1 VSDRIVVHPDA
12 SATGDGAGTG
22 TVPEQLD
29 PPHLGLVLYGL
40 VLRDLRVLRRD
51 WTEFLT
57 RTLMQ
62 PLLFIFVFA
71 FVFPRIGQTI
81 GAGAAGE
88 AGFATVLVPGLVAI
102 AVLFQGITAI
112 ALPLSVELGGTRE
125 IEDRIMVPAHVNV
138 VAIEKVLFAASQA
151 LLAGLVVLPVVLLVP
166 DTPVR
171 LSVSDPLLALLIIPG
186 AALLSGAIGLALG
199 VTVEPRRIGL
209 MFSVVILPL
218 TFLGAVYYPWAALDA
233 IPWLQMLVLI
243 NPLVYVSEGLRAVLT
258 PAVPTMQPWIIVAAL
273 YGYTVILL
281 AYGLRGFVRRT
292 LS

>member
-1 VSDRIVVHPDA
+1 VSDVLPA
-12 SATGDGAGTG
+12 STGAATGA
-22 TVPEQLD
+22 TVVVT
-29 PPHLGLVLYGL
+29 PPSVLRVMHGLA
-40 VLRDLRVLRRD
+40 LRDLRVLRRD
-51 WTEFLT
+51 WAEFLT

-112 ALPLSVELGGTRE
+112 ALPLSTELGGTRE
-125 IEDRIMVPAHVNV
+125 IEDRIMAPAHVNI

-151 LLAGLVVLPVVLLVP
+151 IVAGVVVLPILLLIP
-166 DTPVR
+166 DAPVR
-171 LSVSDPLLALLIIPG
+171 LSLADPLLAVLVIPG

-199 VTVEPRRIGL
+199 VTVEPRQIGL

-233 IPWLQMLVLI
+233 IPWLQMLVLV

-258 PAVPTMQPWIIVAAL
+258 PSVPTMAPWIIVTVL
-273 YGYTVILL
+273 YGYTAVLL
-281 AYGLRGFVRRT
+281 VYALRGFARRT

>member
-1 VSDRIVVHPDA
+1 VSDVRTSRPA
-12 SATGDGAGTG
+12 AATAQ
-22 TVPEQLD
+22 PSIAA
-29 PPHLGLVLYGL
+29 PPSIARVMHGLA
-40 VLRDLRVLRRD
+40 LRDLRVLRRD
-51 WTEFLT
+51 WAEFLT

-81 GAGAAGE
+81 GAGAAGD

-112 ALPLSVELGGTRE
+112 ALPLSTELGGTRE
-125 IEDRIMVPAHVNV
+125 IEDRIMAPAHVNV
-138 VAIEKVLFAASQA
+138 VAVEKVLFAASQA
-151 LLAGLVVLPVVLLVP
+151 IVAGIVVLPILLLIP
-166 DTPVR
+166 DAPVR
-171 LSVSDPLLALLIIPG
+171 LSLADPLLALLVIPG
-186 AALLSGAIGLALG
+186 TALLSGAIGLALG
-199 VTVEPRRIGL
+199 VTVEPRQIGL

-233 IPWLQMLVLI
+233 IPWLQTLVLL

-258 PAVPTMQPWIIVAAL
+258 PSVPTMAPWVIVTVL
-273 YGYTVILL
+273 YGYTAVLL
-281 AYGLRGFVRRT
+281 VYALRGFARRT

>member
-1 VSDRIVVHPDA
+1 VSDIIDA
-12 SATGDGAGTG
+12 QPATEGVAREL
-22 TVPEQLD
+22 PA
-29 PPHLGLVLYGL
+29 PPSVRRVMYGL
-40 VLRDLRVLRRD
+40 ALRDLRVLRRD
-51 WTEFLT
+51 WAEFIT

-81 GAGAAGE
+81 GTGAVGAA
-88 AGFATVLVPGLVAI
+88 AFATVLVPGLVAI

-112 ALPLSVELGGTRE
+112 ALPLSTELGGTRE
-125 IEDRIMVPAHVNV
+125 IEDRIMAPVHVNI
-138 VAIEKVLFAASQA
+138 VAIEKVLFAAVQA
-151 LLAGLVVLPVVLLVP
+151 VVAGIVVLPILLIIP

-171 LSVSDPLLALLIIPG
+171 LSLADPLLALIVIPG

-199 VTVEPRRIGL
+199 VTVEPRQIGL

-218 TFLGAVYYPWAALDA
+218 TFLGAVYYPWAALEA
-233 IPWLQMLVLI
+233 IPWLQMIVLA

-258 PAVPTMQPWIIVAAL
+258 PEVPAMSSWVIITAL
-273 YGYTVILL
+273 YGYSAVLL
-281 AYGLRGFVRRT
+281 VYALRGFARRT

>member
-1 VSDRIVVHPDA
+1 VSEMVE
-12 SATGDGAGTG
+12 TGRMPARLTR
-22 TVPEQLD
+22 EL
-29 PPHLGLVLYGL
+29 PPPPSLGRVMLGLA
-40 VLRDLRVLRRD
+40 LRDLRVLRRD
-51 WTEFLT
+51 WAEFIT

-81 GAGAAGE
+81 GTGAVGAS
-88 AGFATVLVPGLVAI
+88 AFATVLVPGLVAI

-112 ALPLSVELGGTRE
+112 ALPLSTELGGTRE
-125 IEDRIMVPAHVNV
+125 IEDRIMAPAHINA
-138 VAIEKVLFAASQA
+138 VAIEKVLFAAGQA
-151 LLAGLVVLPVVLLVP
+151 IVAGLVVLPILLIIP

-171 LSVSDPLLALLIIPG
+171 LSVSDPLLALLVIPG

-233 IPWLQMLVLI
+233 IPWLQILVLV

-258 PAVPTMQPWIIVAAL
+258 PEVPTMTPWVIVTAL
-273 YGYTVILL
+273 YGYSAVLL
-281 AYGLRGFVRRT
+281 AYALRGFARRT

>member
-1 VSDRIVVHPDA
+1 VSDAVRT
-12 SATGDGAGTG
+12 STTQ
-22 TVPEQLD
+22 VPTRSLPET
-29 PPHLGLVLYGL
+29 PGVGRVMLGLA
-40 VLRDLRVLRRD
+40 LRDLRVLRRD
-51 WTEFLT
+51 WAEFIT

-81 GAGAAGE
+81 GAGTAGE

-112 ALPLSVELGGTRE
+112 ALPLSTELGGTRE
-125 IEDRIMVPAHVNV
+125 IEDRVMAPAHVNV
-138 VAIEKVLFAASQA
+138 VAIEKVLFAAAQA
-151 LLAGLVVLPVVLLVP
+151 IVAGLVVLPILLLIP
-166 DTPVR
+166 DSPVR
-171 LSVSDPLLALLIIPG
+171 LSVSDPLLALLVIPG

-233 IPWLQMLVLI
+233 IPWLQTLVLI

-258 PAVPTMQPWIIVAAL
+258 PSVPSMAPWVIVTVL
-273 YGYTVILL
+273 YGYSGVLL
-281 AYGLRGFVRRT
+281 AYALRGFARRT

>member
-1 VSDRIVVHPDA
+1 MSDTLHGA
-12 SATGDGAGTG
+12 SGAA
-22 TVPEQLD
+22 VQAR
-29 PPHLGLVLYGL
+29 PPHVGRVLHGLA
-40 VLRDLRVLRRD
+40 LRDLRVLRRD
-51 WTEFLT
+51 WAEFLT

-81 GAGAAGE
+81 GAGTAGD

-112 ALPLSVELGGTRE
+112 ALPLSTELGGTRE
-125 IEDRIMVPAHVNV
+125 IEDRIMAPVHVNV
-138 VAIEKVLFAASQA
+138 VAIEKVLFAATQA
-151 LLAGLVVLPVVLLVP
+151 IVAGLVVLPILLLIP

-171 LSVSDPLLALLIIPG
+171 LTIADPLLALLVIPG

-199 VTVEPRRIGL
+199 VTVEPRQIGL

-218 TFLGAVYYPWAALDA
+218 TFLGAVYYPWAALDT
-233 IPWLQMLVLI
+233 IPWLQTLVLL

-258 PAVPTMQPWIIVAAL
+258 PEVPTMAPWVIVSVL
-273 YGYTVILL
+273 YGYTALLL
-281 AYGLRGFVRRT
+281 AYALRGFARRT